1 MASPIAGSH
10 WHMRRPVSV
19 CQDVFIGSISTLIM
33 RPRASGLH
41 WGSGFGGEGNRIQR
55 CEALL
60 FWSAFPRGSS
70 MSSPVL
76 PAPRPGRPM
85 GLVLAA
91 IVLTLITIVGFLS
104 AVLALF
110 EVLYVRPQRVT
121 HYPLLEAIEIVT
133 WIVVLLISGFC
144 AWIVVGLF
152 RMQKWSRISILV
164 LGGVIAFFSFFST
177 LLYCVLA
184 FAPPTSFVR
193 PPSASGV
200 TPHMIRGM
208 LLCMAGFS
216 LLFMLV
222 GVSWLVYFNLRR
234 VRALFMTSAE
244 RTQIELPAS
253 APVAAVSAPPEI
265 RSAHGPVEILV
276 ICLGYLYLFGA
287 IWGIAELFVRFPLF
301 LLGHI
306 FRGSSAGIFG
316 LTMAVIDVGLG
327 VGLLRRMKAAWIAVL
342 VFNALGLIYTLEMLS
357 PRYQAGMSNYQLEIM
372 RRTLSGLA
380 PVPQPPINLAPMY
393 IFSAIMGVLMVGAVF
408 WLLLRARPL
417 FERKELA
424 N

>member
-1 MASPIAGSH
+1 
-10 WHMRRPVSV
+10 
-19 CQDVFIGSISTLIM
+19 
-33 RPRASGLH
+33 
-41 WGSGFGGEGNRIQR
+41 
-55 CEALL
+55 
-60 FWSAFPRGSS
+60 
-70 MSSPVL
+70 
-76 PAPRPGRPM
+76 M

-91 IVLTLITIVGFLS
+91 IVLALITIVGFLS

-110 EVLYVRPQRVT
+110 EVLYVRPQRLT

-133 WIVVLLISGFC
+133 WLVVLLISGFC
-144 AWIVVGLF
+144 AWTVVGLF
-152 RMQKWSRISILV
+152 RMQKWARISILV
-164 LGGVIAFFSFFST
+164 LGAVICFFSFFSVVI
-177 LLYCVLA
+177 YCVLA
-184 FAPPTSFVR
+184 FTAPTSFV
-193 PPSASGV
+193 PPPHAAGV

-222 GVSWLVYFNLRR
+222 GVWWLVYFNLRR
-234 VRALFMTSAE
+234 VRALFMTSAL
-244 RTQIELPAS
+244 RTHTELLAN
-253 APVAAVSAPPEI
+253 APVAGVSAPPET
-265 RSAHGPVEILV
+265 RSARGPIEILV

-287 IWGIAELFVRFPLF
+287 IWGIAELFARFPLF

-316 LTMAVIDVGLG
+316 LTMAVIHVGLG
-327 VGLLRRMKAAWIAVL
+327 VGLLRRKKAAWIAAL

-357 PRYQAGMSNYQLEIM
+357 PRYQAGRSNYQQEIMRYQQEIM

-380 PVPQPPINLAPMY
+380 PVAQPQINLPHMY

-417 FERKELA
+417 FERKELT